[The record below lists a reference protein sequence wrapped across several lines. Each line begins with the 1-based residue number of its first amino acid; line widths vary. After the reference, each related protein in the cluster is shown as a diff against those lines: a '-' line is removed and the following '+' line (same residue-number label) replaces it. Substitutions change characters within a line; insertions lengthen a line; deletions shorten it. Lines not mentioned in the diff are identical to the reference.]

1 MKVRKA
7 LSILLAS
14 VLTLG
19 LMGCSDAP
27 KQEASS
33 DAAAETAEPAAEAE
47 AAPAEDAGSG
57 DKITVA
63 IWDSNQQ
70 PGIQELLD
78 DWSKESG
85 IKAETQVINWNEY
98 WTLLEAGASGGTLPD
113 VFWMHSNQSQRY
125 MENGLLLDLT
135 DKIAASDKIDLSN
148 YYEDITK
155 LYESDGK
162 IYALPKD
169 IDTIALWYNKTMF
182 DEAGVEYPN
191 AEWTWDDF
199 YEAAKKLTKDDGSQ
213 WGYAINTGN
222 NQDSYY
228 NQ

>member
-135 DKIAASDKIDLSN
+135 DKIAEDVILELMLTAENDIIPQLKDNLQWIRNAKIQIPVVGSKSRILYADAEGRIAIAKALAATANLSKLSLL
-148 YYEDITK
+148 ITNI
-155 LYESDGK
+155 L
-162 IYALPKD
+162 
-169 IDTIALWYNKTMF
+169 
-182 DEAGVEYPN
+182 
-191 AEWTWDDF
+191 
-199 YEAAKKLTKDDGSQ
+199 
-213 WGYAINTGN
+213 
-222 NQDSYY
+222 
-228 NQ
+228 